1 MQIRLNEPECA
12 ALELF
17 RMALSEETAEDRL
30 SAIEVMR
37 HEVVSMGLESFPIT
51 EASSPKFVRWAAT
64 TAQPRY
70 EAAHA
75 FYEVAQ
81 RYEGKQERQFNIA
94 EYIGK
99 KVWDSIETGKF
110 QGVPS
115 INPNPT
121 FTFQDTGRQEILLV
135 VENFNG
141 CRDTIIQ
148 ELDIKPVITYHLPNA
163 FTPNN
168 DSKNDEFRGV
178 GYLNGI
184 RSFEMGIWNR
194 WGELIFNTSNPEDGW
209 NGRKNNNGKRAPN
222 GVYTYIV
229 KFTGPRGQPYEFNGL
244 ITLIR

>member
-1 MQIRLNEPECA
+1 MQVRLNEPECA

-75 FYEVAQ
+75 FHEIAQ

-110 QGVPS
+110 QGV
-115 INPNPT
+115 
-121 FTFQDTGRQEILLV
+121 QVAGGLLEQTSEYAREMGV
-135 VENFNG
+135 RG
-141 CRDTIIQ
+141 AKD
-148 ELDIKPVITYHLPNA
+148 LDVLRKIWKRY
-163 FTPNN
+163 
-168 DSKNDEFRGV
+168 RGV
-178 GYLNGI
+178 VHLGMAMDYIEDHPGTRAHVLQLAERF
-184 RSFEMGIWNR
+184 RSGLSNNCPK
-194 WGELIFNTSNPEDGW
+194 GTSASYVDPQEQISFLYVSD
-209 NGRKNNNGKRAPN
+209 R
-222 GVYTYIV
+222 
-229 KFTGPRGQPYEFNGL
+229 
-244 ITLIR
+244 